1 MAFRQVEYK
10 GVHFFPPEDDA
21 CLVFS
26 WSERRRIL
34 PIWVDVEE
42 GIRLSERSEHG
53 APRRPLAHDVLI
65 ETINRMGG
73 SVEAIRVV
81 SYYEGVFICSL
92 VLDNQEEIDCRPSD
106 AIAISELIGV
116 AISVDDEVLNQ
127 ASVFVP
133 ESDME
138 AYLGFVF
145 PKDVHDELDSDPTK
159 SQADAEFSNLME
171 SLGVSEQ
178 DLLGSDD
185 FGDDSFDLGDS

>member
-1 MAFRQVEYK
+1 M
-10 GVHFFPPEDDA
+10 
-21 CLVFS
+21 
-26 WSERRRIL
+26 
-34 PIWVDVEE
+34 
-42 GIRLSERSEHG
+42 
-53 APRRPLAHDVLI
+53 
-65 ETINRMGG
+65 
-73 SVEAIRVV
+73 

-159 SQADAEFSNLME
+159 SQADADFSNLME